1 MFHDVLHHHI
11 QSDLVSRSI
20 FNVSV
25 STSIVDITQLLNCS
39 SQGIQF
45 VRFLGSRILHS
56 ASIRL
61 IHLSEGLIAQSLK
74 IKPVLYETQGM
85 DLLEDTPPF
94 FFVSDDIY
102 TPEIAELQGLQMEM
116 NTILNS

>member
-1 MFHDVLHHHI
+1 MPTKTVAAAEGDREADRVISNNVKTLGVSSCFLHL
-11 QSDLVSRSI
+11 SD
-20 FNVSV
+20 
-25 STSIVDITQLLNCS
+25 
-39 SQGIQF
+39 
-45 VRFLGSRILHS
+45 RFLYRMV
-56 ASIRL
+56 L
-61 IHLSEGLIAQSLK
+61 ITQSLK